1 MGLRQW
7 TPDHHMWATDVVEL
21 SVDGWQ
27 PNEDAVM
34 MQYLETGV
42 QCNAK
47 YCAAVIMIK
56 RLR

>member
-1 MGLRQW
+1 
-7 TPDHHMWATDVVEL
+7 VEL